1 MSISRIVI
9 DCVSLFV
16 KDKKKKYFL
25 KKKYGSN
32 PPYILTRKNAKVYK
46 DIYIPIYKHNVQLCP
61 VEPEI
66 YNKKGERL
74 RVIFLRDNYKPNAS
88 AQTSNLIYWDK
99 YNFELPLHLYT
110 HGRMLETMGSPS
122 SRFGALVETKGIK
135 PDSYEIFSKYQGL
148 EKDFDLIF
156 TYDEKILNDIPNA
169 RFVPFCAD
177 IKLFA
182 SDFVLLPSLD
192 EIFKQDLFY
201 EKSKNISML
210 SSNKKLCDLHL
221 KRILTAN
228 KLKHNPN
235 VDTFGTFDGGQ
246 FVDPYETLRDYR
258 YSIVFENEISPYCFT
273 EKLTNCFATQTIPIY
288 IGASKIGEFFDED
301 GIIRISE
308 NEIDNIE
315 NIIKQCSEDDYISR
329 KDAIMKNFL
338 AVQKF
343 SNNEDYMYKTYI
355 KNQF

>member
-1 MSISRIVI
+1 M
-9 DCVSLFV
+9 
-16 KDKKKKYFL
+16 
-25 KKKYGSN
+25 
-32 PPYILTRKNAKVYK
+32 
-46 DIYIPIYKHNVQLCP
+46 
-61 VEPEI
+61 
-66 YNKKGERL
+66 
-74 RVIFLRDNYKPNAS
+74 
-88 AQTSNLIYWDK
+88 
-99 YNFELPLHLYT
+99 
-110 HGRMLETMGSPS
+110 
-122 SRFGALVETKGIK
+122 
-135 PDSYEIFSKYQGL
+135 
-148 EKDFDLIF
+148 
-156 TYDEKILNDIPNA
+156 
-169 RFVPFCAD
+169 PFCAD